1 MKTRSLS
8 KFIRRVIPDSKNFI
22 DHLGVF
28 LIKRVFKLVK
38 ITNLFLNNQEH
49 DISIKWLSTLINKV

>member
-22 DHLGVF
+22 EHLGVF

-49 DISIKWLSTLINKV
+49 DISIK